1 MHINGACHCGAITF
15 EADIDPARVLACHC
29 PDCQT
34 LSGAPFRAVVTV
46 PIERFSVSGT
56 PKAYIKVADSGNRR
70 AQMFCPAC
78 GSSLYA
84 CAAGNPTW
92 VSIRLGS
99 VEQRAMLKPVS
110 QIWQRSAMPWLAELA
125 AVPGSAEQQGFA
137 PPTPDSGS
145 TAVVEPSR

>member
-29 PDCQT
+29 TDCQT

-70 AQMFCPAC
+70 AQMFCAAC
-78 GSSLYA
+78 GSSRHCGLSSHASPPMRYSPPP
-84 CAAGNPTW
+84 AATW
-92 VSIRLGS
+92 ST
-99 VEQRAMLKPVS
+99 
-110 QIWQRSAMPWLAELA
+110 SARTA
-125 AVPGSAEQQGFA
+125 A
-137 PPTPDSGS
+137 
-145 TAVVEPSR
+145 

>member
-1 MHINGACHCGAITF
+1 M
-15 EADIDPARVLACHC
+15 
-29 PDCQT
+29 
-34 LSGAPFRAVVTV
+34 VTV